1 MYMNGCVGTHLESTS
16 AMTFGSHSN
25 NDSAGVAGAMVSLT
39 TSLFGILNAGKAAS
53 CSVSSGACS
62 VSPGICS
69 SSGSSFTCS
78 LTRLLLHRQS
88 LWEQYTSTAGS
99 KPGITV
105 YIERDMT
112 EVSLRAVV
120 ARKEKSLREWASEKS
135 DRRRTL

>member
-1 MYMNGCVGTHLESTS
+1 
-16 AMTFGSHSN
+16 MTFGSHSN

-53 CSVSSGACS
+53 CSVSSGT
-62 VSPGICS
+62 CS

>member
-1 MYMNGCVGTHLESTS
+1 
-16 AMTFGSHSN
+16 MTFGSHSN

-62 VSPGICS
+62 VSPG
-69 SSGSSFTCS
+69 TCS